1 MNFKYINKTF
11 LVLIIFVV
19 YSCQQLENIT
29 QKEKLK
35 NTEIIDNEKYETSDF
50 LSLNNNFEINNNII
64 DYYIN
69 IFPNNFEIDETIFDK
84 ILPVPSLF
92 S

>member
-1 MNFKYINKTF
+1 MTKLV

-35 NTEIIDNEKYETSDF
+35 NTEIIDNDKYETSEF
-50 LSLNNNFEINNNII
+50 LSLNNNFETRLIKYNVEEIYRLPKGTQIMIKRHTKNVLPII
-64 DYYIN
+64 Y
-69 IFPNNFEIDETIFDK
+69 
-84 ILPVPSLF
+84 
-92 S
+92 